1 MVNTIQM
8 TQTGYDEL
16 AKELE
21 ELKTTKRSEIA
32 EKIKIARG
40 YGDLSENSE
49 YDAAKNEQAEIEARI
64 AVLEEQLKHVTIV
77 DTDSLSLDVVG
88 VGSKVKVLDKDME
101 EEGEYLIVGAME
113 VGHEMNTISDQSPVG
128 HALIGHKKGETV
140 VVEAPGGAFG
150 PQAAERLV
158 ACREGELERSSSLPG
173 SARFSRDGRFREGI
187 SLKTR

>member
-1 MVNTIQM
+1 MPPVKELYFMVNPIQM

-77 DTDSLSLDVVG
+77 DTDSLALDVVG

-113 VGHEMNTISDQSPVG
+113 VGQLCSWLQRPT
-128 HALIGHKKGETV
+128 
-140 VVEAPGGAFG
+140 
-150 PQAAERLV
+150 
-158 ACREGELERSSSLPG
+158 
-173 SARFSRDGRFREGI
+173 
-187 SLKTR
+187 

>member
-1 MVNTIQM
+1 MAKEFKLTR
-8 TQTGYDEL
+8 ERL
-16 AKELE
+16 KELE
-21 ELKTTKRSEIA
+21 AELNYLKTTKEKEVAEQIKEARSF
-32 EKIKIARG
+32 
-40 YGDLSENSE
+40 GDLSENSE

-140 VVEAPGGAFG
+140 VVEAPGGAF
-150 PQAAERLV
+150 EMVIL
-158 ACREGELERSSSLPG
+158 
-173 SARFSRDGRFREGI
+173 DI
-187 SLKTR
+187 SK

>member
-77 DTDSLSLDVVG
+77 DTDSLSLD
-88 VGSKVKVLDKDME
+88 GSKVKVLDKDME

-140 VVEAPGGAFG
+140 VVEAPGGAF
-150 PQAAERLV
+150 EMVIL
-158 ACREGELERSSSLPG
+158 
-173 SARFSRDGRFREGI
+173 DI
-187 SLKTR
+187 SK

>member
-49 YDAAKNEQAEIEARI
+49 YDAAKNEQA
-64 AVLEEQLKHVTIV
+64 EEQLKHVTIV

-140 VVEAPGGAFG
+140 VVEAPGGAF
-150 PQAAERLV
+150 EMVIL
-158 ACREGELERSSSLPG
+158 
-173 SARFSRDGRFREGI
+173 DI
-187 SLKTR
+187 SK

>member
-49 YDAAKNEQAEIEARI
+49 YDEAKNEQGLVEGRI
-64 AVLEEQLKHVTIV
+64 ALLEKMLKHARVVTE
-77 DTDSLSLDVVG
+77 DELSTDHIS
-88 VGSKVKVLDKDME
+88 VGSHVRIKDE
-101 EEGEYLIVGAME
+101 DGDEDEYDITGSTEADPVNGK
-113 VGHEMNTISDQSPVG
+113 ISDESPIGAALSGHSVG
-128 HALIGHKKGETV
+128 DKGDITLPRGAVVQYEVMEIGR
-140 VVEAPGGAFG
+140 
-150 PQAAERLV
+150 AEL
-158 ACREGELERSSSLPG
+158 
-173 SARFSRDGRFREGI
+173 
-187 SLKTR
+187 

>member
-128 HALIGHKKGETV
+128 HALLAIKRVRPWWWKPPAAPSRWSFWTSASNLPAKRQKSAELFCFFICPAGHLM
-140 VVEAPGGAFG
+140 VE
-150 PQAAERLV
+150 
-158 ACREGELERSSSLPG
+158 
-173 SARFSRDGRFREGI
+173 
-187 SLKTR
+187 

>member
-128 HALIGHKKGETV
+128 HALVGHKKGETV
-140 VVEAPGGAFG
+140 VVEAPGGAF
-150 PQAAERLV
+150 EMVIL
-158 ACREGELERSSSLPG
+158 
-173 SARFSRDGRFREGI
+173 DI
-187 SLKTR
+187 SK

>member
-1 MVNTIQM
+1 MAKEFKISA
-8 TQTGYDEL
+8 L
-16 AKELE
+16 RLKELE
-21 ELKTTKRSEIA
+21 QELFYLKTTREKEVAEQIKEARSF
-32 EKIKIARG
+32 
-40 YGDLSENSE
+40 GDLSENSE

-140 VVEAPGGAFG
+140 VVEAPGGAF
-150 PQAAERLV
+150 EMVIL
-158 ACREGELERSSSLPG
+158 
-173 SARFSRDGRFREGI
+173 DI
-187 SLKTR
+187 SK

>member
-88 VGSKVKVLDKDME
+88 VGSKVKVPLFLKRKNE
-101 EEGEYLIVGAME
+101 ACILIA
-113 VGHEMNTISDQSPVG
+113 
-128 HALIGHKKGETV
+128 
-140 VVEAPGGAFG
+140 
-150 PQAAERLV
+150 
-158 ACREGELERSSSLPG
+158 SS
-173 SARFSRDGRFREGI
+173 
-187 SLKTR
+187 